1 MKTKYKV
8 ATGSITGTYITVEHT
23 VYPAPV
29 YPDND
34 GNLWYYDDKCREV
47 IVRD

>member
-1 MKTKYKV
+1 MKVYYPM
-8 ATGSITGTYITVEHT
+8 ATGSITGTYIIVEHT

-34 GNLWYYDDKCREV
+34 GNLWYYDEDGRV
-47 IVRD
+47 VYV